1 MKPQV
6 LAIDMGYGHLRP
18 AAALADYLA
27 VDVLQMDRAPAGD
40 DADSRFWERARMLY
54 EPLTRF
60 SQLPLIG
67 PPLQALLSAITAIPD
82 PWPRRDL
89 SAPTQGT
96 RWLERAA
103 RDGIG
108 RQLAEG
114 LKASGAPLV
123 STFYAGAILAELQGA
138 KNLHCVI
145 TDSDV
150 NRVWAP
156 PDAARSE
163 IVYFAPGDRARRRME
178 SYGVRPSQIRV
189 TGFPLPHELVG
200 GRERTVLKKNLAG
213 RMVRLDPRRVF
224 RSGHHDELERKLGP
238 FPLPLDEEQRPPLL
252 TFAVGGAGAQTP
264 LARALVSGV
273 RPQLLEGTLRLALV
287 AGRRREVAEALHE
300 AVRDAGVEEQVEIL
314 EDADVFGYFRKFNA
328 LLART
333 DVLWS
338 KPSELTFFA
347 ALGLPLVCA
356 PPVGVHESWNQC
368 WAVERGAA
376 LQQYEPATAGEWLG
390 EWIKDGTLANAA
402 WNGFNALPSLGLYE
416 IADALAGPGE
426 EGAG

>member
-1 MKPQV
+1 MKPRI

-18 AAALADYLA
+18 AAALAEYLE

-40 DADSRFWERARMLY
+40 DKDFRFWQRARELY

-67 PPLQALLSAITAIPD
+67 PPMQALLSAITAIPE

-89 SAPTQGT
+89 SGPTPGT
-96 RWLERAA
+96 RWMERAA

-108 RQLAEG
+108 RQLAAG
-114 LKASGAPLV
+114 LKESGAPLV
-123 STFYAGAILAELQGA
+123 STFYAGAILAELHGA
-138 KNLHCVI
+138 RNLHCVI

-156 PDAARSE
+156 PDAARSD

-178 SYGVRPSQIRV
+178 SYGVRPSRIRV

-213 RMVRLDPRRVF
+213 RMVRLDPRRAF
-224 RSGHHDELERKLGP
+224 RSAHQEELERKLGP
-238 FPLPLDEEQRPPLL
+238 LPLDDAPPLI
-252 TFAVGGAGAQTP
+252 TFAVGGAGAQLP

-273 RPQLLEGTLRLALV
+273 RQQLLDGSLRLALV
-287 AGRRREVAEALHE
+287 AGRRREVAEALRE
-300 AVRDAGVEEQVEIL
+300 AVSDAGVEDRVEIL

-338 KPSELTFFA
+338 KPSEITFFA
-347 ALGLPLVCA
+347 ALGLPIVCA
-356 PPVGVHESWNQC
+356 PPVGVHESWNQR

-376 LQQYEPATAGEWLG
+376 LQQYEPSTAGDWLG

-416 IADALAGPGE
+416 IADVLAA
-426 EGAG
+426 EG